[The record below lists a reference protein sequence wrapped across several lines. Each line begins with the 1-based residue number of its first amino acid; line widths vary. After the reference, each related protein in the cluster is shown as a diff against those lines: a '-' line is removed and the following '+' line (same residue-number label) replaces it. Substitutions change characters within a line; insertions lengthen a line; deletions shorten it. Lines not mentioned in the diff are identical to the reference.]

1 MLLLLCSICN
11 IKFCHKEFA
20 SPLKSLDLACFVL
33 FVYCFQISILHHIV
47 YTSMGKNKCDVYL
60 PTFYAVLITCIINLY
75 NLFLLLK
82 TTRTQ
87 CWEYIISVN
96 NFDKF
101 YKNNRKKK
109 DWKTYLTCVHK
120 ISLNNALVSR
130 KWM

>member
-1 MLLLLCSICN
+1 
-11 IKFCHKEFA
+11 
-20 SPLKSLDLACFVL
+20 
-33 FVYCFQISILHHIV
+33 
-47 YTSMGKNKCDVYL
+47 MGKNKCDVYL